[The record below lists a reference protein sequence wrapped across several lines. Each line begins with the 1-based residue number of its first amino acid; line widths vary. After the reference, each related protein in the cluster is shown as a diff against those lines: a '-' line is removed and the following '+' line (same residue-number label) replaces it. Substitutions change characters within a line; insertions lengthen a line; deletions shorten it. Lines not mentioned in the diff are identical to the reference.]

1 MWNAGSSY
9 PFLASLPGPNLTSV
23 VPEGAACCRRR
34 FKFLVWLVPMPG
46 FEPGTYLLRIS
57 CSTAELHRRGAENRG
72 GGAGAQARR
81 SGMVAA
87 ATCLERRHAD
97 AAAGGVSGRGAAAGA
112 RRADRY
118 RRYADGRGAA
128 DGGGL
133 CGAGG
138 VAGGGAAGDRKSTR
152 LNSS

>member
-1 MWNAGSSY
+1 MSWSTG
-9 PFLASLPGPNLTSV
+9 G
-23 VPEGAACCRRR
+23 
-34 FKFLVWLVPMPG
+34 
-46 FEPGTYLLRIS
+46 LRG
-57 CSTAELHRRGAENRG
+57 RGGEKRG

-138 VAGGGAAGDRKSTR
+138 VRSEEHTSELQSLMR
-152 LNSS
+152 NSYDVFCLKKKKIEHE